1 MTVEAINTA
10 SMTLKKVLFHQS
22 LEIEIDRAKPHPQI
36 LGQGTLTDL
45 GRLMQT
51 AQHFELDF
59 LLETSQF
66 L

>member
-1 MTVEAINTA
+1 MHLHPAF
-10 SMTLKKVLFHQS
+10 FHQV
-22 LEIEIDRAKPHPQI
+22 LETEINAAQSDAQ
-36 LGQGTLTDL
+36 LFGQLALTGF

-51 AQHFELDF
+51 AQDFQLDF